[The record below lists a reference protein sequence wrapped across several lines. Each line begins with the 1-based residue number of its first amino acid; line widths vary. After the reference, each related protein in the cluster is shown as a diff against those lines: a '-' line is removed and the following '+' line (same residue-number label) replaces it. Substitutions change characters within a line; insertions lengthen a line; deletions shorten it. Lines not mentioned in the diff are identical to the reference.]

1 MEQGFCSDTD
11 QSGLGVTSHESSP
24 RRSRGR
30 PGRMLA
36 AVHMGALAGRVRS
49 DGLILMRSGP
59 LAASR
64 RMGERLMVRDAREG
78 RPHHEVCMHTG
89 VPRNSFNITI
99 NYFSK
104 PAAKP
109 PVTRPNGDAVHQAIG
124 QRRCCP
130 FIAGGRPP
138 VTSIHRE
145 ICPCP
150 NVLHFYPPPPL
161 VRWP

>member
-1 MEQGFCSDTD
+1 MGCNTD
-11 QSGLGVTSHESSP
+11 LRFQVLVVPATSA
-24 RRSRGR
+24 GR

-49 DGLILMRSGP
+49 NGLILMRSGP

-64 RMGERLMVRDAREG
+64 RVGDRLMVRDAR
-78 RPHHEVCMHTG
+78 RALLTMRCTHTG

-99 NYFSK
+99 NYSSK
-104 PAAKP
+104 LAAKP
-109 PVTRPNGDAVHQAIG
+109 PVTRPNGDAVHQPIG